1 MARDTLQA
9 PPVGRKREGGLGK
22 RTLFLLVVQVIGNFT
37 PPLPQIGYRFVSA
50 TVLSIFPYLFSSTLL
65 LYYSFQ
71 FSNRYAM
78 QAEAKPFLSTSICRT
93 LTLDI
98 RS

>member
-1 MARDTLQA
+1 MFSVPQKSPAITLF
-9 PPVGRKREGGLGK
+9 PPVG
-22 RTLFLLVVQVIGNFT
+22 NC
-37 PPLPQIGYRFVSA
+37 FVSA
-50 TVLSIFPYLFSSTLL
+50 TVLTIFHHLFSSTLL

-78 QAEAKPFLSTSICRT
+78 QAEAKPFLCTSTRRT